1 MARSSKSQVTTTAT
15 TLALLEAIKAY
26 DGATAAELVE
36 HTELARST
44 IHNHLQTLLDE
55 EYLVKEGDTYH
66 VGMKL
71 LNLGEYV
78 RSRKPQFDV
87 ARETTKELAESTG
100 LEASLD
106 MEEHGRAFLM
116 FNHNGTLDDCGFEEG
131 RPIRMHCTACGKA
144 ILAALPEHRRDEIIE
159 RHGLPEQT
167 EHTITDREKLR
178 QEFERVRERGFAIND
193 EESTIGWRCMS
204 RVITYP
210 DERVYGALTLG
221 GPTYI
226 VDEEFDESLRDA
238 LFESVAEIEAT
249 LSDSLFR

>member
-1 MARSSKSQVTTTAT
+1 V
-15 TLALLEAIKAY
+15 
-26 DGATAAELVE
+26 AELVE

-44 IHNHLQTLLDE
+44 IHNHLQTLLDA
-55 EYLVKEGDTYH
+55 EYLVKEGDTHH

-78 RSRKPQFDV
+78 RSRNFQFDV

-116 FNHNGTLDDCGFEEG
+116 FNHNGTLDDCGFDEG
-131 RPIRMHCTACGKA
+131 RPIHMHCAACGNA
-144 ILAALPEHRRDEIIE
+144 ILAELPEKRRDEIIDT
-159 RHGLPEQT
+159 HGLPEQT
-167 EHTITDREKLR
+167 EHTITDREELR
-178 QEFERVRERGFAIND
+178 QELEQVQERGFAIND

-204 RVITYP
+204 RAITYP
-210 DERVYGALTLG
+210 DERVYGSLTLG

-226 VDEEFDESLRDA
+226 VGGDFDESLRDA
-238 LFESVAEIEAT
+238 LFESVAEIEAA
-249 LSDSLFR
+249 LSDSILG